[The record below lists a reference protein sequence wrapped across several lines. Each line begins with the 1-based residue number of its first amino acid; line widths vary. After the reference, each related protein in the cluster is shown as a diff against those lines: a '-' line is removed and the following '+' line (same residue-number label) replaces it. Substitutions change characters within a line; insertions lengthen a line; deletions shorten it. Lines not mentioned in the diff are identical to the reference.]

1 MLTIHGKFIQVG
13 LPDDGEMPKI
23 NGFMFIKNGCFIGG
37 SKIGSKK
44 EALAMLDL
52 AARKGLKPM
61 QVLGYAKCL
70 PILICWI
77 CFQDRGNSYEGRP

>member
-1 MLTIHGKFIQVG
+1 MSFRKLMYTPPNNNSFSMLTIHGKFIQVG
-13 LPDDGEMPKI
+13 LPDDGAMPAI

-44 EALAMLDL
+44 EAMAMLEL

-61 QVLGYAKCL
+61 WVLM
-70 PILICWI
+70 I
-77 CFQDRGNSYEGRP
+77 